1 MTPLHVNYTFATPV
15 VRSPE
20 GSVYTPSS
28 GESTIRMASAMD
40 EPGTCIRL
48 EHTTKSYGSVR
59 ALDDLSFRIPVGG
72 RFALLGPNGA
82 GKSTTLKLL
91 VGSLKPDTGYV
102 KILGFPPESKE
113 AKAAVGYLPEDAL
126 PYRMLSVR
134 ENMEYIGALR
144 GVPDVK
150 ERTDYLLDEL
160 DLRQYEKS
168 NVGRLSRGNTQKLAI
183 ALALIHSPKVLLLD
197 EPLNY
202 LDIPTQEKVISLLDK
217 LGGTHLVSTH
227 IMSIAHRLTD
237 SVVMISK
244 GMFLWEGTIEEL
256 KKKGS
261 PDEPI
266 EKIVARMM
274 TGAP

>member
-1 MTPLHVNYTFATPV
+1 
-15 VRSPE
+15 
-20 GSVYTPSS
+20 
-28 GESTIRMASAMD
+28 MASA
-40 EPGTCIRL
+40 PGNSNTSMEL
-48 EHTTKSYGSVR
+48 THVSKSYGQIA
-59 ALDDLSFRIPVGG
+59 ALSDLSFEIPAGG

-91 VGSLKPDTGYV
+91 VGSLRPDTGYV
-102 KILGFPPESKE
+102 KIQGFSPDSKE
-113 AKAAVGYLPEDAL
+113 AKSVVGYLPEDAL

-134 ENMEYIGALR
+134 ENLEYIGALR

-150 ERTDYLLDEL
+150 GRVDFLMDEL
-160 DLRQYEKS
+160 DLRQYEKA

-183 ALALIHSPKVLLLD
+183 ALALVHSPKVLLLD

-202 LDIPTQEKVISLLDK
+202 LDIPTQEKVIGLLDR
-217 LGGTHLVSTH
+217 LEGTHLVSTH
-227 IMSIAHRLTD
+227 IMSIANRLTD

-261 PDEPI
+261 PEEPI
-266 EKIVARMM
+266 EKVVARMM
-274 TGAP
+274 TSAP

>member
-1 MTPLHVNYTFATPV
+1 VATAPSVSSKACIELIHVN
-15 VRSPE
+15 
-20 GSVYTPSS
+20 
-28 GESTIRMASAMD
+28 
-40 EPGTCIRL
+40 
-48 EHTTKSYGSVR
+48 KSYGSVS
-59 ALDDLSFRIPVGG
+59 ALNDLNFEIPIGG

-91 VGSLKPDTGYV
+91 VGSLRPDTGYV
-102 KILGFPPESKE
+102 KILGSSPDSRESKS
-113 AKAAVGYLPEDAL
+113 AVGYLPEDAL

-134 ENMEYIGALR
+134 ENLEYIGALR
-144 GVPDVK
+144 GVADVK
-150 ERTDYLLDEL
+150 GRVDFLLDEL

-202 LDIPTQEKVISLLDK
+202 LDIPTQEKVIGLLDR
-217 LGGTHLVSTH
+217 LEGTHLVSTH
-227 IMSIAHRLTD
+227 IMSIANRLTD

-256 KKKGS
+256 RKRGS

-266 EKIVARMM
+266 EKVVARMM
-274 TGAP
+274 TAAA